1 MILMRLKSIS
11 FLSLP
16 MIFLLSCMHKIEKQ
30 DFKRKPVDE
39 MFAQR
44 AYPHGDIP
52 FEAFSD
58 ALGQVRQMRSNQK
71 KGDAVWNFAGP
82 LNMGGRLSALEV
94 HPSQPEVI
102 FAGAASGG
110 VFRTLDAGVSW
121 LPVMDDAHV
130 LSIGDIAVAPSNPQ
144 IVYVGTGEANA
155 GGGSLAYDGYGIY
168 RSDDGGDNWQHLGLT
183 ASGSI
188 GRIAVHPTDPQT
200 VYVAAMGRL
209 FANNSERGLYKT
221 NDGGQNWE
229 QVLFVNDSTG
239 AVDVLV
245 HPLNPETVFAV
256 TWERVRRPH
265 RRSYGGQGCGIYKS
279 VDGGE
284 NWTQL
289 QLGLPLGQNVG
300 RIGISLCESVP
311 ETMYAIY
318 ADRTGYFDG
327 LFKSVNGGNSWTRT
341 NDGALGGMY
350 SSFGWWFGR
359 LYTDPVH
366 PNTVYALG
374 LDMFKSTDGGNSWFM
389 TTSGV
394 HVDQHDLVI
403 LPQNP
408 NILYLGNDGGL
419 YTSANG
425 GASWTHNKL
434 LPVTQFYT
442 CELDEQQP
450 HRLYGGAQDLG
461 TLRTLTGQFSDWYTI
476 YGGDGFRVLVD
487 PTDNNF
493 VYAEY
498 QYGGFARSVNGGLS
512 FSQALNGIN
521 SNDRK
526 NWHTPV
532 VFNPL
537 NPKSLYLGANRLYKT
552 TQRATYW
559 QAISSDLTK
568 GAGGGNLVY
577 GTISCIEVNKSDTNV
592 VYVGTDD
599 GKVWVTLNE
608 GSQWTDIS
616 AGLPNRWVTSLSSRP
631 ENPAIVYVG
640 LSGYRYDS
648 YIPHILKSENHG
660 QSWTDIGTGLPE
672 VPVNKLLADP
682 LYDGV
687 LYAATDFGMYYTTN
701 DGQDWNVMGSGLP
714 NVPITDLRLYEP
726 ERKLLCATYGRSM
739 YTINLDELTGF
750 RENNQRL
757 TTELKAYYVPGNGGF
772 TLSLETQNPG
782 NVLLTLTELSGK
794 TLAKQHVE
802 VQIIG
807 QNQFIWNPG
816 IRIKPGMYII
826 SAQTSGQKNVAVKVV
841 VGQQ

>member
-1 MILMRLKSIS
+1 MNVMSLKRIS
-11 FLSLP
+11 FLTLP
-16 MIFLLSCMHKIEKQ
+16 MIFLLSCMHKTEKQ
-30 DFKRKPVDE
+30 EFMRKPVDE

-52 FEAFSD
+52 FEAFSI
-58 ALGQVRQMRSNQK
+58 ALDQALNMRSNSK
-71 KGDAVWNFAGP
+71 RDEVAWNFAGP
-82 LNMGGRLSALEV
+82 LNMGGRLSAVEV
-94 HPSQPEVI
+94 HPSQPGVI
-102 FAGAASGG
+102 YAGAASGG
-110 VFRTLDAGVSW
+110 VFRTVNGGASW
-121 LPVMDDAHV
+121 QPIFDNAHV
-130 LSIGDIAVAPSNPQ
+130 LSVGDIAIAPSNPQ
-144 IVYVGTGEANA
+144 TIYVGTGEANA

-168 RSDDGGDNWQHLGLT
+168 RSDDGGENWQHLGLT

-188 GRIAVHPTDPQT
+188 GRIAVHPTDPET

-229 QVLFVNDSTG
+229 QLLFVNDSTG

-265 RRSYGGQGCGIYKS
+265 RRSYGGQGCGIWKS
-279 VDGGE
+279 IDGGQ
-284 NWTQL
+284 NWTKL
-289 QLGLPLGQNVG
+289 QLGLPTGQNVG
-300 RIGISLCESVP
+300 RIGISMCESAP
-311 ETMYAIY
+311 ETLYAIY

-327 LFKSVNGGNSWTRT
+327 VYKTTNGGNSWTRT
-341 NDGALGGMY
+341 NDGTLGGMY

-359 LYTDPVH
+359 IYADPAN

-374 LDMFKSTDGGNSWFM
+374 LDMFKSTDGGNSWVM

-403 LPQNP
+403 LPQNT
-408 NILYLGNDGGL
+408 NTLYLGNDGGL
-419 YTSANG
+419 YTSVNG
-425 GASWTHNKL
+425 GSGWTHNKF

-442 CELDEQQP
+442 CEIDEQKP
-450 HRLYGGAQDLG
+450 ERLYGGAQDLG
-461 TLRTLTGQFSDWYTI
+461 TLRTLTGQFGDWYTI

-552 TQRATYW
+552 TQRAILW

-568 GAGGGNLVY
+568 GPGGGNLVY
-577 GTISCIEVNKSDTNV
+577 GTISCIEVSKADTNV
-592 VYVGTDD
+592 IYVGTDD
-599 GKVWVTLNE
+599 GKVWVTQDE

-616 AGLPNRWVTSLSSRP
+616 AGLPNRWVTTLSSRP
-631 ENPAIVYVG
+631 ENPAIIYVG

-648 YIPHILKSENHG
+648 YIPHILKSENYG
-660 QSWTDIGTGLPE
+660 LNWTDISAGLPE
-672 VPVNKLLADP
+672 VPVNNILADP
-682 LYDGV
+682 LLEGV
-687 LYAATDFGMYYTTN
+687 LYVATDFGMYYTTN
-701 DGQDWNVMGSGLP
+701 DGQEWNVMGSGLP

-739 YTINLDELTGF
+739 YSINLDELTGF
-750 RENNQRL
+750 REINHNL
-757 TTELKAYYVPGNGGF
+757 TTGLKAYYLHGDQGF
-772 TLSLETQNPG
+772 GITLETQNAA
-782 NVLLTLTELSGK
+782 NVQLTLTDLSGK
-794 TLAKQHVE
+794 VLAVKHV
-802 VQIIG
+802 G
-807 QNQFIWNPG
+807 ASLSGNKPFIWNPG
-816 IRIKPGMYII
+816 IRIKPGIYII
-826 SAQTSGQKNVAVKVV
+826 AAQSPDQKNVAVKVV
-841 VGQQ
+841 VSHQ